1 VHRLLQ
7 FHSTH
12 ARQKWQYIVRL
23 KLPDAPYQKSG
34 IISTDKQFGKKIG
47 EHAMD
52 DSLDPSR
59 PEGRE
64 RMWLIIEDICSAA
77 TETSKLMMIY
87 SKTGT
92 HLVPRKENE

>member
-1 VHRLLQ
+1 MAIPRPTEAAGCTL
-7 FHSTH
+7 SEKRYNIN
-12 ARQKWQYIVRL
+12 RQAIW
-23 KLPDAPYQKSG
+23 
-34 IISTDKQFGKKIG
+34 KKDW

-59 PEGRE
+59 PEDRE

-77 TETSKLMMIY
+77 TETSELMMIY

-92 HLVPRKENE
+92 HLVPRKENKQ

>member
-1 VHRLLQ
+1 
-7 FHSTH
+7 
-12 ARQKWQYIVRL
+12 
-23 KLPDAPYQKSG
+23 
-34 IISTDKQFGKKIG
+34 
-47 EHAMD
+47 MD

-59 PEGRE
+59 PEDRE

-92 HLVPRKENE
+92 HLVPRKENKQ